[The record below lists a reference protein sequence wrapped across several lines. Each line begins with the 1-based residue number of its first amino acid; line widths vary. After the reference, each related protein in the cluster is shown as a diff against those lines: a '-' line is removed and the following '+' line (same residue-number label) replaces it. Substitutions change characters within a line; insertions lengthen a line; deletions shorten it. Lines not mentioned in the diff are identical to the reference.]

1 MKIYL
6 TKKVLGTIPPIPS
19 DTVIDADRTPTGAV
33 WATHNG
39 QDIEVPP
46 DSFKVVAE
54 ASAADNAMRAAME
67 SLD

>member
-19 DTVIDADRTPTGAV
+19 GTVIDADRTADGAV
-33 WATHNG
+33 WANHNG
-39 QDIEVPP
+39 QEVEVPP
-46 DSFKVVAE
+46 DSFEVVAE